1 MTELQEELF
10 SLRDEKYKEF
20 FSALVP
26 NIDKRQ
32 IIGVKTP
39 QLKKLTKDF
48 YQKPESRI
56 FMNSLPHE
64 YYEENNIHGFMI
76 ERIKDFDECIAE
88 TEKYL
93 PYIDNWA
100 SCDQLRPPVFKKHRQ
115 ELLKKIKVWL
125 SSPHV
130 YTVRFGIGMLMV
142 HFLDEDFSPEYPELV
157 GKIRTEE
164 YYVNMMSAW
173 YFATALAK
181 QYDSVLP
188 YFAERKLS
196 PFVHNKAIQKAVES
210 RRVSDERKAFLR
222 TLKYCED
229 KI

>member
-1 MTELQEELF
+1 MTELQKTLF
-10 SLRDEKYKEF
+10 SLSDEKYKEF
-20 FSALVP
+20 FSPLVP
-26 NIDKRQ
+26 NIDKRR
-32 IIGVKTP
+32 IIGVRTP
-39 QLKKLTKDF
+39 QLKALAKDF
-48 YQKPESRI
+48 YQKPEGRE
-56 FMNSLPHE
+56 FMASLPHE

-76 ERIKDFDECIAE
+76 ERIKDFDECLRE

-93 PYIDNWA
+93 PYIDNWS
-100 SCDQLRPPVFKKHRQ
+100 SCDQLRPAVFKKHRP
-115 ELLKKIKVWL
+115 ELLEKIKVWIC
-125 SSPHV
+125 SDEV
-130 YTVRFGIGMLMV
+130 YTVRFAIGMLMV
-142 HFLDEDFSPEYPELV
+142 HFLDEDFSTEYPELV

-188 YFAERKLS
+188 YFTERRLQ

-222 TLKYCED
+222 TLKY
-229 KI
+229 

>member
-1 MTELQEELF
+1 MTELQNSLF

-26 NIDKRQ
+26 NIDKSR

-39 QLKKLTKDF
+39 QLKKLAKKL
-48 YQKPESRI
+48 YEKPEGKG
-56 FMNSLPHE
+56 FMRTLPHE

-76 ERIKDFDECIAE
+76 ESIKDFDECLRE
-88 TEKYL
+88 TERYL

-100 SCDQLRPPVFKKHRQ
+100 SCDQLRPPVFKKHKA
-115 ELLKKIKVWL
+115 ELLEKIKVWL
-125 SSPHV
+125 CSEEV

-142 HFLDEDFSPEYPELV
+142 YFLDGDFSTEYPELV
-157 GKIRTEE
+157 WKISSEE
-164 YYVNMMSAW
+164 YYVSMMSAW

-188 YFAERKLS
+188 YFSMRRLN
-196 PFVHNKAIQKAVES
+196 PFVHKAIQKTVES
-210 RRVSDERKAFLR
+210 RRVSEERKTVLKA
-222 TLKYCED
+222 LKY
-229 KI
+229 

>member
-1 MTELQEELF
+1 MTELQEKLF
-10 SLRDEKYKEF
+10 SMRDEKYKEF

-26 NIDKRQ
+26 NIDKRR

-39 QLKKLTKDF
+39 QLKSLAKEF
-48 YQKPESRI
+48 YQRPEAGE

-64 YYEENNIHGFMI
+64 YYEENNVHGFMI
-76 ERIKDFDECIAE
+76 ERMKDFELCIAE

-93 PYIDNWA
+93 PYIDNWS
-100 SCDQLRPPVFKKHRQ
+100 SCDQLRPPVFKKHRP
-115 ELLKKIKVWL
+115 ELMEKIRQWL
-125 SSPHV
+125 SSEEV
-130 YTVRFGIGMLMV
+130 YTVRFAVGMLMV
-142 HFLDEDFSPEYPELV
+142 HFLDEDFSPEYLELA
-157 GKIRTEE
+157 GKIQSEE
-164 YYVNMMSAW
+164 YYVNMMLAW

-188 YFAERKLS
+188 YLTERKLS

-222 TLKYCED
+222 TLKY
-229 KI
+229 